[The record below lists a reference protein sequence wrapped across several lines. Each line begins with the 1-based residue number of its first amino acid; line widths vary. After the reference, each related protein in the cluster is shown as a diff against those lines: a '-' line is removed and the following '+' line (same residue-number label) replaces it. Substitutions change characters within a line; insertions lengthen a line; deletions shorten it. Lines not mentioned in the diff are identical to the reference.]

1 MYSQYFQAIIG
12 HREIKNRLLRLLEKD
27 RMPHAMIFA
36 GPAGIGKTMMARAI
50 ASAMVGRP
58 LFAHVHI
65 DEKTDMPVI
74 ADKDDG
80 YYLAPNGA
88 MLKVDQ
94 FRQLQSHLVLQGK
107 AGCKRICIIDHVE
120 TMNAEFANRMLKILE
135 EPPTGVYF
143 ILITDQ
149 PALLLPTIVSRCAE
163 ILFEPVGDEEMLQG
177 LVQLQGGE
185 ADRYTEAVAWGN
197 GIVKTVLA
205 YLQGNGAQG
214 FKRALDF
221 LHIMTTHACP
231 YAKWLSVSGEYTD
244 EESKEILHSLGLCFR
259 DMAVLRSGAD
269 TSLLRLVPY
278 KQDMLKVLPYWTDAG
293 IFHMM
298 KILEEGI
305 EAITRHVNIRLVWD
319 YVCIQCIAQK
329 GGI

>member
-1 MYSQYFQAIIG
+1 MYSQYFQSIIG
-12 HREIKNRLLRLLEKD
+12 HQEIKKRLMRLLEKD

-36 GPAGIGKTMMARAI
+36 GPAGIGKTMMACAV
-50 ASAMVGRP
+50 ASAMAGRL
-58 LFAHVHI
+58 LFSNIHI
-65 DEKTDMPVI
+65 DEKTDIPVI
-74 ADKDDG
+74 ADKDDA
-80 YYLAPNGA
+80 YYLAPNGS

-94 FRQLQSHLVLQGK
+94 FRQLQSQLILQGK

-135 EPPTGVYF
+135 EPPAGVYF

-149 PALLLPTIVSRCAE
+149 AALLLPTIISRCAE
-163 ILFEPVGDEEMLQG
+163 ILFEPVRDEEMIQG
-177 LVQLQGGE
+177 LIQLRGGTP
-185 ADRYTEAVAWGN
+185 DIYTDAVAWGN

-205 YLQGNGAQG
+205 YLQGHGAQG

-231 YAKWLSVSGEYTD
+231 YAKWLSVSIGYTD
-244 EESKEILHSLGLCFR
+244 EESKEVLHSLGLFFR
-259 DMAVLRSGAD
+259 DMAVLRSGVESA
-269 TSLLRLVPY
+269 LLRLAPY
-278 KQDMLKVLPYWTDAG
+278 KQDMINILPYWTDDSMFA
-293 IFHMM
+293 MM

-305 EAITRHVNIRLVWD
+305 EAITRHVNTRLVWD
-319 YVCIQCIAQK
+319 YVCIQCITQK